1 VTKSLAIVGAGP
13 KAAAIVARAA
23 VLRELWPE
31 REHPQIVVYEQVAPG
46 SAWSGEAGYTSGLLQ
61 LCSPAEKDIGFPYVE
76 TTGLDG
82 DPTRSIAGEIFR
94 RFSWNAFLVETGRF
108 ADWVDRGRE
117 PPPHAAWA
125 HYIAWVFER
134 AGQACT
140 IAEVTRIARTGHG
153 MWRITSRAGDVDNLL
168 DSDGVVLTG
177 TGDPRR
183 VPERGEI
190 PAQRIFDPADVWAA
204 RDLFLAGREKVVA
217 VVGDGGAAGAVA
229 AWLAPRLAE
238 RGSSL
243 RSISPLGTLLPRGD
257 GHAERRWFTDPS
269 DWRELSEP
277 QRQTLLAHTE
287 SGVISLRNKAV
298 IDAASN
304 VEYAVGRAEGVR
316 FELDELLITI
326 GYDRPSGDGGTVSMT
341 RDVAADYLVNA
352 MGFDPWSVLKI
363 VRGKAQALLADT
375 PTARALKR
383 TTTSEMRADLSLP
396 PSSEVPDGLH
406 VPGLCGLARGPGM
419 PTLGCLGLVA
429 SAVLDGYVD

>member
-1 VTKSLAIVGAGP
+1 
-13 KAAAIVARAA
+13 
-23 VLRELWPE
+23 
-31 REHPQIVVYEQVAPG
+31 
-46 SAWSGEAGYTSGLLQ
+46 
-61 LCSPAEKDIGFPYVE
+61 
-76 TTGLDG
+76 
-82 DPTRSIAGEIFR
+82 
-94 RFSWNAFLVETGRF
+94 
-108 ADWVDRGRE
+108 
-117 PPPHAAWA
+117 
-125 HYIAWVFER
+125 
-134 AGQACT
+134 
-140 IAEVTRIARTGHG
+140 

-277 QRQTLLAHTE
+277 QRQTLLSHTE

-316 FELDELLITI
+316 FEVDELLITI
-326 GYDRPSGDGGTVSMT
+326 GYDRPTGDGGTVPMT

-352 MGFDPWSVLKI
+352 LGFDPWSVLKI

-375 PTARALKR
+375 PAARALKGR
-383 TTTSEMRADLSLP
+383 TTSEMRADLSLP
-396 PSSEVPDGLH
+396 PSSEVADGLH

-429 SAVLDGYVD
+429 SSVLDGYID

>member
-1 VTKSLAIVGAGP
+1 MTKSLAIVGAGP

-204 RDLFLAGREKVVA
+204 TLGQALKPGAAWWGEAKLHDHPWMAGASGLPPGKRAHIAIIAQKLTAHIENRRSRQAEILTPFLFQPIVEHCLAVPVPDLTAGGRERALARRAFAARLPVSVLERREKGEFSAFYHRVIADSLPFLRGYLLDGELAGAGLIDTDRFDRLLTVENLIWHADSAPIMAAATAEAWVRCWRRR
-217 VVGDGGAAGAVA
+217 GA
-229 AWLAPRLAE
+229 
-238 RGSSL
+238 GSS
-243 RSISPLGTLLPRGD
+243 P
-257 GHAERRWFTDPS
+257 
-269 DWRELSEP
+269 
-277 QRQTLLAHTE
+277 
-287 SGVISLRNKAV
+287 
-298 IDAASN
+298 AS
-304 VEYAVGRAEGVR
+304 
-316 FELDELLITI
+316 
-326 GYDRPSGDGGTVSMT
+326 
-341 RDVAADYLVNA
+341 
-352 MGFDPWSVLKI
+352 
-363 VRGKAQALLADT
+363 
-375 PTARALKR
+375 
-383 TTTSEMRADLSLP
+383 
-396 PSSEVPDGLH
+396 
-406 VPGLCGLARGPGM
+406 
-419 PTLGCLGLVA
+419 
-429 SAVLDGYVD
+429 